1 MIVQA
6 ILILVLLL
14 FAFFFAMMEVAF
26 VSANKL
32 RIELD
37 KKQNSHFSQM
47 IEMYIDKPAQYYSTM
62 AIGNLLVVVSLAMV
76 LATAICGGCCRSM
89 RWLLLPFRWRL
100 RACSIFWPTRFCPRC

>member
-1 MIVQA
+1 MITQA

-47 IEMYIDKPAQYYSTM
+47 IEMYIEKPAQYWWFCWRWWW
-62 AIGNLLVVVSLAMV
+62 
-76 LATAICGGCCRSM
+76 LATAICGGCYR
-89 RWLLLPFRWRL
+89 
-100 RACSIFWPTRFCPRC
+100 